1 MPKTIVFVDDSK
13 TVLAT
18 ARMTFEE
25 LEEEGKINIITHNN
39 PVVFLQELEEGKID
53 FDLLVSDVNMPEM
66 NGMEM
71 VRKVKQMDRFK
82 TRPVVM
88 LTTEDSAEMKAEGKS
103 IGVSGWMVKPMN
115 TVRLQQMVKMV
126 LGVG

>member
-1 MPKTIVFVDDSK
+1 MSKTIVFVDDSR

-18 ARMTFEE
+18 AKMTFEE
-25 LEEEGKINIITHNN
+25 LEAEGKITILTRNN
-39 PVVFLQELEEGKID
+39 PKAFLEELEAGNID
-53 FDLLVSDVNMPEM
+53 FDLLVSDVNMPEI
-66 NGMEM
+66 NGLEM
-71 VRKVKQMDRFK
+71 VRRIKQMERFK

-88 LTTEDSAEMKAEGKS
+88 LTTEDSIEIKAEGKS

-126 LGVG
+126 LGIG